1 MGTCADLAIHPFSA
15 MFIGVVAGIVSV
27 LGFQY
32 LTVSIEDPALLTVF
46 ISLWLSWSSFG
57 LLQREDRY
65 SKLQVMV
72 TFNNDLIL
80 VLLLFLL
87 HNHLEIMEDYK
98 LTINFLFPLVSA
110 CAGIQAENSRHL
122 WSS

>member
-1 MGTCADLAIHPFSA
+1 MGTCADLDIYPFSA
-15 MFIGVVAGIVSV
+15 MSIGVIAGIVSV
-27 LGFQY
+27 LGFQF
-32 LTVSIEDPALLTVF
+32 LTVSTGHSALLPFRV
-46 ISLWLSWSSFG
+46 SLWLSWSSLG

-72 TFNNDLIL
+72 AFNNDLIL

-87 HNHLEIMEDYK
+87 YINLEIMEDYK
-98 LTINFLFPLVSA
+98 LTINFLFPLISA
-110 CAGIQAENSRHL
+110 CVGIQAENSRHL